1 METKPFSLQA
11 PEAIAKEYAGNKQK
25 IAQAAQMGIVDPTA
39 AVLAGMFIDRM
50 RNAAQAEAAP
60 QQTVAQQVFAPPA
73 PAAPPAGLGALPQ
86 GAMPPEA
93 MAGMPQ
99 AMPQGMP
106 QGMPQEAMMPPQG
119 MPAPE
124 AMMAEGGLAGL
135 EVPDDM
141 FMESDNYAGGG
152 MVAFAGAGEAKL
164 SMAKLA
170 DLIPGV
176 DYAIPDYAGALGQ
189 AQSMFGTPGGPAL
202 DEYKALLLSERGPEA
217 QKRNKKQGLA
227 EFLAQL
233 GFGMAAGKSPDFLSN
248 LAGAAAPAGQAAIAN
263 VKERKKEE
271 RQLLKDQVD
280 MELSE
285 YGVKTANVKAA
296 IDIANQAAS
305 LQNQGLDRKNSF
317 MVSADSNAN
326 NLEVARTYAGAKGA
340 KNGLYTLDDLG
351 SQQNKY
357 IEAQSEYEAAV
368 NAYVPDDAD
377 LAKARSKAYR
387 KYFAEYNKYRNMQ
400 GYDPI
405 SQGGFNK
412 YVLGSDEANEQ
423 QIAPKLSAK
432 EMTEGIQGLNYTP
445 AVPKDFNPVPK

>member
-152 MVAFAGAGEAKL
+152 MVAFQDGGMAGMPRVGNLIAGQ
-164 SMAKLA
+164 
-170 DLIPGV
+170 
-176 DYAIPDYAGALGQ
+176 DYVLPDYTGRFTDVQNLLGV
-189 AQSMFGTPGGPAL
+189 PGGPAL
-202 DEYKALLLSERGPEA
+202 DEYKALLMRERGPEA
-217 QKRNKKQGLA
+217 EKRNKKQDLA
-227 EFLAQL
+227 EFLTQI
-233 GFGMAAGKSPDFLSN
+233 GFGMASGKSPNFLQN
-248 LAGAAAPAGQAAIAN
+248 LSAAAAPAGQAAVAN
-263 VKERKKEE
+263 VKERKKEQ

-285 YGVKTANVKAA
+285 YGVKSNNYKTAV
-296 IDIANQAAS
+296 DIENQAATLMS
-305 LQNQGLDRKNSF
+305 QGLDRKNAF
-317 MVSADSNAN
+317 KMAADTNAN
-326 NLEVARTYAGAKGA
+326 RLEEAHIQAGGMIGAAEKQLAAAEAEARKQTYSMAE
-340 KNGLYTLDDLG
+340 
-351 SQQNKY
+351 Q
-357 IEAQSEYEAAV
+357 
-368 NAYVPDDAD
+368 
-377 LAKARSKAYR
+377 LAKADTTYKQYVTAGNVQGAMNRVDEIYR
-387 KYFAEYNKYRNMQ
+387 GLLQRYKTSSGIGTPSSSSTDLTPEQVAELEKLY
-400 GYDPI
+400 
-405 SQGGFNK
+405 
-412 YVLGSDEANEQ
+412 
-423 QIAPKLSAK
+423 PKK
-432 EMTEGIQGLNYTP
+432 
-445 AVPKDFNPVPK
+445 